1 MKLDCIVWKVGT
13 VVMFLIGCLLGVV
26 ASTEKLWDELGWLRG
41 LTTHQ
46 AVFFDFAFATALWA
60 APIGVVLSGVV
71 LASLFWRGLSAS
83 ASK

>member
-1 MKLDCIVWKVGT
+1 MRLECIAWKIGT
-13 VVMFLIGCLLGVV
+13 IVMFLWGCLVGAV

-60 APIGVVLSGVV
+60 LPIAVVLSGAV
-71 LASLFWRGLSAS
+71 LASLFWRAPWKS